1 MIPGLLQGIE
11 GFNMG
16 MSSSGPFGEPGQVL
30 HSLAGFR
37 SLRVVIREAVGHFI
51 PSILVLGFRR
61 TGGSLMEGL
70 PALIDETRVGHLIRQ
85 GVRKDLAWFRTIR
98 PFIEEFLLD
107 ELFQM

>member
-61 TGGSLMEGL
+61 TDGSLMEGL
-70 PALIDETRVGHLIRQ
+70 PAIIYESRVGLLIRH
-85 GVRKDLAWFRTIR
+85 GVRYVFAWFSSISS
-98 PFIEEFLLD
+98 LL
-107 ELFQM
+107 